1 MDLYWFQR
9 NFTAKLKNLRS
20 SWVLDFPSQPLKLST
35 NVQATEECYEQKKV
49 QEVTSESIDYEEK
62 LRTVLEKEGVIEDL
76 VDD

>member
-1 MDLYWFQR
+1 MVSAEFYREVEEFAQLMGFR
-9 NFTAKLKNLRS
+9 F
-20 SWVLDFPSQPLKLST
+20 SQSAIEAIEKYK
-35 NVQATEECYEQKKV
+35 ATEECYEQKKV